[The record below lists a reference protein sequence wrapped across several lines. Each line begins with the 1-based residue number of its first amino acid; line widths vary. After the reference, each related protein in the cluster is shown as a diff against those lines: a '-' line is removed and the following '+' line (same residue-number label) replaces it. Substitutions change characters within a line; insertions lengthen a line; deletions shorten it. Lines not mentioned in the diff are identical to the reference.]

1 MNVPDHFGLFGLP
14 EHFAVDLVALERR
27 YLELSREHHPD
38 RHAMKSSAERL
49 AAVQK
54 TTDVNLAYKVLKDEF
69 RRAEHLL
76 LRRGIE
82 TSEAS
87 SQDHRA
93 TVDTRLLMEVLELRE
108 ALSEAR
114 AANDRARV
122 ELLAVDVRAKEAQA
136 WDTIRARFA
145 SVDEGDESGL
155 GAIVNALTQLRYYRR
170 FLDEVADI
178 EENA

>member
-1 MNVPDHFGLFGLP
+1 VNVPDHFGLFGLP

-27 YLELSREHHPD
+27 YLELSRAHHPD

-76 LRRGIE
+76 SRRGIA

-93 TVDTRLLMEVLELRE
+93 TVDTSLLMEVLELRE

-114 AANDRARV
+114 AANDRARIDG
-122 ELLAVDVRAKEAQA
+122 LANDVRAKEAQA
-136 WDTIRARFA
+136 WDTIRAGF
-145 SVDEGDESGL
+145 VLLDEGDGAEL
-155 GAIVNALTQLRYYRR
+155 TAIVNALTQLRYYRR

-178 EENA
+178 EETG